1 MSAKLKAFTLLR
13 SIGLIE
19 RVTDARYL
27 GCHEGDHYFGL
38 SGGDVCAVD
47 PVLNAVK
54 SSGVV
59 VLRGAA

>member
-1 MSAKLKAFTLLR
+1 MSAKLKAFMILR
-13 SIGLIE
+13 SLGLIE
-19 RVTDARYL
+19 RAADARYL

-38 SGGDVCAVD
+38 SGGDVCTVD
-47 PVLNAVK
+47 PVTGTVK